1 MVHPAI
7 NNSDNVA
14 AIHSYKIVNATGKN
28 QKSTASECIM
38 AQYKKERN
46 VWLFA
51 SLIIIQVAK
60 WQFHIKNY
68 LK

>member
-14 AIHSYKIVNATGKN
+14 AIHSRRVVKATDKN

-46 VWLFA
+46 VWLFT
-51 SLIIIQVAK
+51 SLIIIQGK
-60 WQFHIKNY
+60 
-68 LK
+68 